1 MDNKVL
7 ILYGFGFLNLIVMV
21 ITLSKILKKEEFPKY
36 NKKLLIL
43 ITVFIPVLGYI
54 LVITDQNKIH

>member
-7 ILYGFGFLNLIVMV
+7 ILYGFGFLHTIVMI

-43 ITVFIPVLGYI
+43 ITVFIPVLGYH